1 MEIRARYTLI
11 GSFTLAVIAAG
22 FLFVY
27 WLNGSGTLR
36 YGTRYQIRF
45 ENTVSGLL
53 PGSDRLNLACR
64 TG

>member
-27 WLNGSGTLR
+27 WLNGSGTL
-36 YGTRYQIRF
+36 QIGRAH
-45 ENTVSGLL
+45 V
-53 PGSDRLNLACR
+53 
-64 TG
+64 